1 MIQTHYLGEGD
12 TQIPEVRKRV
22 VFASLNDNAMS
33 AWFAKKSYFYNLFNL
48 LHKSFDFLLENLWMK
63 EGSGRDRNLSDTPLG
78 IMNADEWNV
87 WNFDESFCYQ
97 YLATMICRLG
107 KHHNGSHIQHM

>member
-22 VFASLNDNAMS
+22 VLFVSLNDNAMS
-33 AWFAKKSYFYNLFNL
+33 AWFAKKSYFNNLFNS
-48 LHKSFDFLLENLWMK
+48 LHKSFDFLLENLSMK

-78 IMNADEWNV
+78 IMNADE
-87 WNFDESFCYQ
+87 
-97 YLATMICRLG
+97 
-107 KHHNGSHIQHM
+107 